1 MAVLAYK
8 ARDGAGRLARGRIN
22 SAGEESLREEL
33 RSRGLYLIEA
43 SPARKAS
50 GVSGGRVRAA
60 DLILFT
66 FHLQAVTTAGIPLL
80 VGLRDLAEQTPN
92 RRFRRV
98 VEELGQSIQ
107 EGSTLSQALGRFPAI
122 FPESYVHMVEA
133 GESSGQLDEVLA
145 RLTGLLEWSQEM
157 RAQLRQL
164 LTYPAIVISAL
175 AGLVVLLLSFV
186 LPRFQDVLV
195 SLDAGLPW
203 PTRALMRLSD
213 AASTGWPVVLGC
225 ALVLAGSWT
234 AGRRIRW
241 SRERMDAIALR
252 VPGTGPLLRALAA
265 AQIAH
270 FLGALSA
277 AGVPV
282 TRSLELLSRVMG
294 NLHLSRRLDEVGGRI
309 LSGFTLTQSFA
320 KAGILPPMVQRMIS
334 IGEETGDLPGA
345 LRKAE
350 EFYDRE
356 LPRRIRRIFDLAGP
370 ILTVVIGAVLLF
382 VLLSVLLP
390 LYQAYSAA
398 GGAIG

>member
-1 MAVLAYK
+1 MPVLAYK
-8 ARDGAGRLARGRIN
+8 ARDEAGRLNRGCID
-22 SAGEESLREEL
+22 STGAESLREDL
-33 RSRGLYLIEA
+33 RSQGLFLIEA
-43 SPARKAS
+43 RPARRASVAS
-50 GVSGGRVRAA
+50 GRRVSTA
-60 DLILFT
+60 DLVLFT

-80 VGLRDLAEQTPN
+80 VGLHDLAEQTPN

-98 VEELGQSIQ
+98 VEEIGQSIQ
-107 EGSTLSQALGRFPAI
+107 GGSTLSQALGRYPRI

-157 RAQLRQL
+157 RAQVRQL

-175 AGLVVLLLSFV
+175 AGLVVLLLTFV

-203 PTRALMRLSD
+203 PTRVLMRLSD
-213 AASTGWPVVLGC
+213 AASTGWPVVLAG
-225 ALVLAGSWT
+225 ALVLVGAWI

-241 SRERMDAIALR
+241 SRERMDAIALA

-270 FLGALSA
+270 FLGALTA

-282 TRSLELLSRVMG
+282 TRSLELLSRVTG
-294 NLHLSRRLDEVGGRI
+294 NLHLSRRLDEVGERI
-309 LSGFTLTQSFA
+309 LSGYTLTQSFM

-398 GGAIG
+398 GGTIG